1 MGLYTASLWTTI
13 TSSNTIPAFDTSI
26 YTLKSTID
34 DTSHDTPGAPYTYP
48 INLTVGNNLYMI
60 FTAPS
65 GSNTFELLCLSS
77 SFRPY
82 PQGGGDN
89 DWIVRVS
96 LRSGSCAAS
105 GSYTNNLGGPIG
117 VSIQAIDDNNNY
129 YYQDID
135 IANAASF
142 GTVYFPVD
150 NYNNLSS
157 VQIYYISN
165 PSPSDVE
172 IIECSTCGQQ
182 PTTYFDT
189 NNAVVQPAS
198 VTSSIFPAEILNVS
212 GGNYGV
218 KVSSSV
224 DGLFANCDV
233 EIAWTGL
240 DTPVYYSGSLGN
252 IYYSTAISASVQRNN
267 CSPSEYGTTVLYTLP
282 ASSSFSTSSY
292 IAAQAAAQATFNANS
307 QSYANTYG
315 TCYPT
320 ESFVNVFSRYI
331 NTEATL
337 QYSINGGSPVS
348 LGIIDSTS
356 CGFIDQISGL
366 LVGDVIRFDGDGG
379 EAVSGST
386 TGCPTT
392 VNGCYHDYTVTPG
405 TSNIYLTINGAF
417 VC

>member
-34 DTSHDTPGAPYTYP
+34 DTSHDTPGSPYTYP
-48 INLTVGNNLYMI
+48 INLTVGNNLYMV

-65 GSNTFELLCLSS
+65 GSNTFELVCVSS
-77 SFRPY
+77 SFRATP
-82 PQGGGDN
+82 GREN
-89 DWIVRVS
+89 DWRVRVS
-96 LRSGSCAAS
+96 LRNGSCAAS
-105 GSYTNNLGGPIG
+105 GSVTNDLGGPIQ
-117 VSIQAIDDNNNY
+117 VSIQAVDNNNNY
-129 YYQDID
+129 YYEDIA

-142 GTVYFPVD
+142 GEVTFEVGGF
-150 NYNNLSS
+150 NSLES
-157 VQIYYISN
+157 VQIYYIGNPN
-165 PSPSDVE
+165 PSDFE

-182 PTTYFDT
+182 ATTYFDT

-198 VTSSIFPAEILNVS
+198 ITSSIFPAQILNVS

-233 EIAWTGL
+233 EIAWQPGL
-240 DTPVYYSGSLGN
+240 DTPIYYTGSLGS
-252 IYYSTAISASVQRNN
+252 IYYSTAISASVQKND
-267 CSPSEYGTTVLYTLP
+267 CSPSEYGTTVTYTLP

-292 IAAQAAAQATFNANS
+292 IAAQTAAQATFNANS

-320 ESFVNVFSRYI
+320 ESFVNVNAKYI
-331 NTEATL
+331 NSTATL
-337 QYSINGGSPVS
+337 QYTINGGSPVS
-348 LGIIDSTS
+348 LGVIDSLS
-356 CGFIDQISGL
+356 CSNWDTISGL
-366 LVGDVIRFDGDGG
+366 LVGDMIRFSGAGD

-386 TGCPTT
+386 ISCPAF
-392 VNGCYHDYTVTPG
+392 VNGCVWDYYVTSG
-405 TSNIYLTINGAF
+405 TSDVYVTINGDF